1 MQDRYTGDA
10 GGTAKCGLPR
20 AGEERTVSEPIP
32 SARDAPAS
40 MRAAGFESDPVVEV
54 YKRDIDRT
62 LLRQNLRRSV
72 TERVANLMA
81 LQRLAVE
88 AGRAGRARERDS

>member
-1 MQDRYTGDA
+1 MQDRYAGDA
-10 GGTAKCGLPR
+10 GGTAKYGLPR

-40 MRAAGFESDPVVEV
+40 MRAAGFEPDPVVDV

-88 AGRAGRARERDS
+88 ARRAGRARERDS